1 MFDFIKTILQRKDV
15 YNQGNDII
23 QEEDMFVPS
32 SYLDGIYTQTKED
45 AVFNNRILNIMQS
58 DWDDGGIYSKDYATS
73 MILKTNNFQMRS
85 GNISNKTNFFILDSD
100 TIKATSYTENNDVF
114 YTLNTIPLKA
124 GVGID
129 ITDNTINFTGDI
141 TTEIVVAKPNE
152 FIVDYLEENMD
163 NAIFQLGQV
172 L

>member
-58 DWDDGGIYSKDYATS
+58 D
-73 MILKTNNFQMRS
+73 
-85 GNISNKTNFFILDSD
+85 
-100 TIKATSYTENNDVF
+100 
-114 YTLNTIPLKA
+114 
-124 GVGID
+124 
-129 ITDNTINFTGDI
+129 
-141 TTEIVVAKPNE
+141 
-152 FIVDYLEENMD
+152 
-163 NAIFQLGQV
+163 
-172 L
+172 